1 MKNTLCQTSCQPTGM
16 GVTRR
21 LQHRSCDPCRK
32 GKRACDATVRKE
44 LCGARNT
51 SPGSHHHHPA
61 INVSTVEPCSNCK
74 RWRRQCTFNWLL
86 SVQNR
91 GSTKQCRKKTKSAM
105 EQDCETATVGSSSSS
120 SVNHPLLNSN
130 PLFSQPQMDGSLN
143 GLSLSSQNNNDPFS
157 SMSTWDPLVFSDL
170 SDGTRLGLNS
180 AENATWHG
188 EPRLVPPP
196 PDYNEDLYTTGLM
209 MDDAEDW
216 FQYLDSHGTTS
227 DSKLDVVNTP
237 VSPFSAP
244 QVNGYGCDWTNI
256 ASCMGRPNV
265 SSFLPRNSDR
275 DHSPNNKKDPYSPP
289 RTDTQLSLS
298 SQRIVDEFFR
308 SETARNLLRVYH
320 DSIENA
326 LTCWLTERNCPY
338 SRNHKQRSPSRSRI
352 SISIDGEWGP
362 QWSNRICA
370 RVCRLDR
377 AYAAVRGRSLTMN
390 EERMASRALHAAI
403 MAFASQWSPESVAKL
418 DMHVRGKS
426 EAMPS
431 PLGKDLERSVPERL
445 WNEASYVLNEAAHTE
460 SFRVIFAHMIFSLT
474 QRPLNGS
481 GDASGLES
489 PQRDNQAPG
498 LVELHRLFD
507 SDRAP
512 LFLETAV
519 RQMFSCRHKLTRFQ
533 RECKTG
539 SLSAEDHETVN
550 LLFWLGVMFDT
561 LTAAMYQR
569 PLVVSDEDS
578 EINCSVTQS
587 QQVQT
592 DVKADNHIDL
602 DGWDFATSP
611 NARKRNV
618 RRVWGDLFLQQGAA
632 GEMPE
637 NSIPRWPCAYEAAA
651 ETLSDAAPVKVLLFR
666 RVTRLQTL
674 VYRGA
679 EPEQL
684 EEAIQDTFR
693 IYDYWNRT
701 YGVFMQDCV
710 AHHDSL
716 PPRIQS
722 WYVLLAGHWHLAAI
736 LLADTVESIDK
747 GRMGLDSQRESR
759 LATNLVANLK
769 TENAVAISRLAQSS
783 LRSGSK
789 SATTTTTTT
798 REFQFQFHDAVMN
811 DGGAVLTE
819 PWTAVLIRS
828 FARAGYILLDR
839 VRAMNDAF
847 DEEARQQCA
856 FCIEALWSLGKKSDM
871 ASVAARSLSS
881 SLDEAIRLHC
891 QNRLFV

>member
-1 MKNTLCQTSCQPTGM
+1 M
-16 GVTRR
+16 GATRR

-32 GKRACDATVRKE
+32 GKCACDATVRKE
-44 LCGARNT
+44 LFG
-51 SPGSHHHHPA
+51 HHHHTA
-61 INVSTVEPCSNCK
+61 INISTVEPCSNCK

-86 SVQNR
+86 SVQNK
-91 GSTKQCRKKTKSAM
+91 SSSKQCRKKTKFAHQQQQLG
-105 EQDCETATVGSSSSS
+105 QDSETATPSSSSS
-120 SVNHPLLNSN
+120 SVNHSLLNSN
-130 PLFSQPQMDGSLN
+130 SLFSQPQMDGSFN
-143 GLSLSSQNNNDPFS
+143 GLSLSPQNSNDPFS

-170 SDGTRLGLNS
+170 SDGTQRGLNE
-180 AENATWHG
+180 AGNAPWQS
-188 EPRLVPPP
+188 EPRVILPP
-196 PDYNEDLYTTGLM
+196 PDYTEGLYSTGLM

-216 FQYLDSHGTTS
+216 FQYLDSHGTTL
-227 DSKLDVVNTP
+227 DSKLDVVNSPVGQFSNTP
-237 VSPFSAP
+237 QA
-244 QVNGYGCDWTNI
+244 NGYGYDWTNL
-256 ASCMGRPNV
+256 ASCLSRSNV
-265 SSFLPRNSDR
+265 SSFLPRNSDG
-275 DHSPNNKKDPYSPP
+275 DHSPNKKDPNSSP

-298 SQRIVDEFFR
+298 SQRFVDEFFR

-338 SRNHKQRSPSRSRI
+338 SRNHKQRAPSRSKI
-352 SISIDGEWGP
+352 SISIDGEWGQ

-377 AYAAVRGRSLTMN
+377 AYAAVRGRSLTTN
-390 EERMASRALHAAI
+390 EERLASRALHAAI

-418 DMHVRGKS
+418 DMRRS

-431 PLGKDLERSVPERL
+431 PPGKDFERSVPERL
-445 WNEASYVLNEAAHTE
+445 WNEASHILHEAAHTE

-474 QRPLNGS
+474 QRPLGGE

-489 PQRDNQAPG
+489 PNRDNKKAPG

-519 RQMFSCRHKLTRFQ
+519 RHMFSYRHKLTRFQ

-578 EINCSVTQS
+578 EINGTVTQG
-587 QQVQT
+587 QQLVQT
-592 DVKADNHIDL
+592 DVTADDHIDL

-611 NARKRNV
+611 TARRRNV
-618 RRVWGDLFLQQGAA
+618 LRVWGDLFLQQTPA
-632 GEMPE
+632 GELPE
-637 NSIPRWPCAYEAAA
+637 NSIPRWPCAYETAA

-679 EPEQL
+679 EPKQL

-701 YGVFMQDCV
+701 YGLFMQDCV

-736 LLADTVESIDK
+736 LLADTVESIDR
-747 GRMGLDSQRESR
+747 GRMGLDSHCEAR
-759 LATNLVANLK
+759 LATNLVAELK

-783 LRSGSK
+783 LRSGTKS
-789 SATTTTTTT
+789 SATT
-798 REFQFQFHDAVMN
+798 RELQFQFQFHDAVMN

-839 VRAMNDAF
+839 VRASHDAF
-847 DEEARQQCA
+847 NEEARRQCG
-856 FCIEALWSLGKKSDM
+856 FCIDALWSLRKKSDM
-871 ASVAARSLSS
+871 AAVAARSLSS
-881 SLDEAIRLHC
+881 SLDEVVRLC
-891 QNRLFV
+891 WQNRVFV